1 MGVLAADVGTVV
13 VIDSVFECLNTGLV
27 AELNNISVIDVNVEA
42 SLFGEL
48 VESVVKVFSMGDI
61 LLKAEDGPLS
71 EVDWLVDDGSEDL
84 GVVKGAVLLTT
95 VVTGVNLWSFQNS
108 SLDSIWLDV
117 DVEVPFL
124 DLLGVG
130 DHSVELLDGS
140 DSLWWLLEE
149 ALSDVGHDSLVLSNF
164 GGDSDKGAE
173 LWREINVLSLLA
185 DLEERLVDGV
195 NLNTVSGL
203 EVVNHVGSG
212 LLISVVEDV
221 VLRVH
226 VPLDLMD
233 LVGSVRTVLGHDDG
247 SLELSVDESG
257 IVSLASISDQ
267 SQAVV
272 NR

>member
-48 VESVVKVFSMGDI
+48 IESVVEVFSMGDI

-71 EVDWLVDDGSEDL
+71 EVDWLVDNGSEDL
-84 GVVKGAVLLTT
+84 GVVEGAVLTT

-124 DLLGVG
+124 DFLGVG

-140 DSLWWLLEE
+140 NSLWWLLEE

-195 NLNTVSGL
+195 NLHTVSGL

-212 LLISVVEDV
+212 LLISVVEDI

-233 LVGSVRTVLGHDDG
+233 LVGSVRSVLGHDDG
-247 SLELSVDESG
+247 TLELSIDEGG
-257 IVSLASISDQ
+257 IVPLTSVSDQ

>member
-71 EVDWLVDDGSEDL
+71 EVDWLVDDGTKDL
-84 GVVKGAVLLTT
+84 GVIKGSVLRTTAVA
-95 VVTGVNLWSFQNS
+95 GVNLWSFQNS

-124 DLLGVG
+124 DLLGVS

-149 ALSDVGHDSLVLSNF
+149 ALSNVGHDSLVLSNF

-195 NLNTVSGL
+195 NLNSISGL

-247 SLELSVDESG
+247 TLELSVDEGG
-257 IVSLASISDQ
+257 IVSLTSISDQ